1 MGSRLRGNDVLRVRY
16 NRFNRF
22 FERTTMTTALPRDLS
37 CPRIAPRKDGSLSLS
52 RIVAGMWRMTEWDMT
67 VEARIAFI
75 EQCIALGVTSF
86 DHADIY
92 GNYGVEGLFGDALR
106 AQPSLR
112 DRIELVSK
120 CGIKLLSSKRPDHTI
135 QHYDTTR
142 EHIVAS
148 AEESL
153 RQLHTDRLDLLLI
166 HRPDPLMDFD
176 EIAEAFTQLKRA
188 GKVLHFGVS
197 NFSRHQFES
206 LDRRIALAT
215 NQVEF
220 SPLHV
225 APMFDETFD
234 GLQDRGVAPMIWSPL
249 AGGRLFSA
257 HDANAETLRLVI
269 KDIADRLHQ
278 PFASVVFAWIMQL
291 PSRPIPLTGSG
302 RIEAIGVAVAGTTFR
317 LPRADWFA
325 ILRAARGHEVA

>member
-1 MGSRLRGNDVLRVRY
+1 
-16 NRFNRF
+16 
-22 FERTTMTTALPRDLS
+22 MTHALPRDLH
-37 CPRIAPRKDGSLSLS
+37 CPRIATRPNGLELS
-52 RIVAGMWRMTEWDMT
+52 RIVAGMWRMAEWNMT
-67 VEARIAFI
+67 VEQRVALI
-75 EQCIALGVTSF
+75 EQCVAMGVTSF

-92 GNYGVEGLFGDALR
+92 GNHSVEGLFGEALR

-120 CGIKLLSSKRPDHTI
+120 CGIKLLSAKRPENSI
-135 QHYDTTR
+135 QHYDTSAA
-142 EHIVAS
+142 HIVAS

-153 RQLHTDRLDLLLI
+153 RQLHTDHLDLLLI

-176 EIAEAFTQLKRA
+176 EIAEGFTRLKQA
-188 GKVLHFGVS
+188 GKVLHVGVS
-197 NFSRHQFES
+197 NFSRHQFEA
-206 LDRRIALAT
+206 LNRRVELAT

-234 GLQDRGVAPMIWSPL
+234 GLQDMKVAPMIWSPL
-249 AGGRLFSA
+249 AGGRLFTSN
-257 HDANAETLRLVI
+257 DANAENLRLVV
-269 KDIADRLHQ
+269 KEIADRLRQ
-278 PFASVVFAWIMQL
+278 PFASVIFAWIMQL

-302 RIEAIGVAVAGTTFR
+302 RVEAIAVAVAGTTFKLSR
-317 LPRADWFA
+317 SDWFA

>member
-1 MGSRLRGNDVLRVRY
+1 
-16 NRFNRF
+16 
-22 FERTTMTTALPRDLS
+22 MTHALPHDLH
-37 CPRIAPRKDGSLSLS
+37 CPRITTRANGPELS
-52 RIVAGMWRMTEWDMT
+52 RVVAGMWRMGEWNMT
-67 VEARIAFI
+67 VEQRVALI
-75 EQCIALGVTSF
+75 EQCIAMGVTTF

-92 GNYGVEGLFGDALR
+92 GNYGVESLFGEALR

-112 DRIELVSK
+112 GRMQLVSK
-120 CGIKLLSSKRPDHTI
+120 CGIKLLSNKRPTHTI
-135 QHYDTTR
+135 QHYDTTAA
-142 EHIVAS
+142 HIIAS

-176 EIAEAFTQLKRA
+176 EIAGAFTRLKQA
-188 GKVLHFGVS
+188 GKVLHVGVS
-197 NFSRHQFES
+197 NFSRHQFEA
-206 LDRRIALAT
+206 LNRRVELAT

-234 GLQDRGVAPMIWSPL
+234 GLQDLNVAPMIWSPL
-249 AGGRLFSA
+249 AGGRLFTSN
-257 HDANAETLRLVI
+257 DANAENLRLVI
-269 KDIADRLHQ
+269 KEIADRLHQ
-278 PFASVVFAWIMQL
+278 PFASVIFAWIMQL

-302 RIEAIGVAVAGTTFR
+302 RIEAISVAVAGASFT
-317 LPRADWFA
+317 LPRTDWFA